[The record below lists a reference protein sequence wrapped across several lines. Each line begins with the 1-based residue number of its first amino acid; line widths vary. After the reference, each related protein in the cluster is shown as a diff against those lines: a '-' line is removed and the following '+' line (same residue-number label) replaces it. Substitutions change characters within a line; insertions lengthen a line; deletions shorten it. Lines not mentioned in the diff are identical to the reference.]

1 MRRVDLQFFA
11 EEKTEK
17 ATPKKR
23 RDSRKK
29 GQVAKSA
36 DIVSALTLLAVFI
49 VFLFAVPRMGEG
61 LAAMMRS
68 TLENGLNQPLNEG
81 EVQRLLTSLVFDVGK
96 LVAPVLGVAFV
107 AAVFANVVQIGFVFS
122 GDPLAFKPERLNPIA
137 GFKRI
142 YSVRAFVELLKSL
155 LKVACVGFIAFLIIW
170 MHLDELI
177 GLSRMTIGQALVFI
191 GKLTLWMG
199 FAASVT
205 LLFLG
210 LLDYLYQ
217 KYDYEKNLRMSKQ
230 EVKDEYKKTEGDPLI
245 KSKIRERQ
253 RQMAMRRMMQE
264 VPKADVVI
272 TNPTHFAVAL
282 LYKDGEMDAPVVV
295 AKGAD
300 YIAQK
305 IKEVAKAN
313 GVTIVER
320 PPLARALYRELDIGD
335 QIPETFFKA
344 VAEILAYVYQLK
356 GKTL

>member
-49 VFLFAVPRMGEG
+49 VFLFSVPWMGEG

-68 TLENGLNQPLNEG
+68 TLENGLNQPLSEG